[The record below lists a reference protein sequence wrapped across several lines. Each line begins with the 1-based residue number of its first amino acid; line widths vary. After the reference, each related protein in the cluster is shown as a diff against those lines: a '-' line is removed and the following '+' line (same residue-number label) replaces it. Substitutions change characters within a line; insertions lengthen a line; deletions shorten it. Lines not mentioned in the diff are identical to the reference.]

1 MTTGTGMSSD
11 LRAPAAD
18 HGQWK
23 EIRPSAELSLISWEK
38 REWKRKLRLLMGQR
52 RPNKID
58 GVRFYS
64 P

>member
-1 MTTGTGMSSD
+1 MGPSS
-11 LRAPAAD
+11 AAD

-23 EIRPSAELSLISWEK
+23 EIRPSEELSLISWEK
-38 REWKRKLRLLMGQR
+38 REWKRKLRLLMDQM

>member
-1 MTTGTGMSSD
+1 MGPSS
-11 LRAPAAD
+11 AAD

-38 REWKRKLRLLMGQR
+38 REWKRKLRLLMDQM